1 MALPATRDRRMPGSH
16 QQGQRGARR
25 RPPAGARPARDSLQD
40 EHDAGDVTS
49 ARHVTFSRPASS
61 YGCMEDV
68 SLEIAWSAHRRRLLD
83 IAYRMLGSLSD
94 AEDVVQEAY
103 ARLARADRGAI
114 DDLRSWLITVTG
126 RLCLDH
132 LRSADVKRRAYVGPW
147 LPEPL
152 VDFPGADADPADR
165 VTLDD
170 SLRMA
175 LLVLLEQLSP
185 AERTAFVLH
194 DIFQV
199 PFDEVGAI
207 VGRSPAACRQL
218 AARARQHVQSE
229 TRTARF
235 HIDATEQ
242 RRVAERFAAACN
254 EGDLEALLKV
264 LDPDVVGEFDSGGST
279 PWCSTHPHWKRRGG
293 HPDRMALRTTRHL
306 HRGTRQR
313 RTWHRHHR
321 RRPAPLRGGAQLPG
335 RPHRPHSCHRQPRQ
349 ALPRDPAHTER
360 GLATAGGA

>member
-1 MALPATRDRRMPGSH
+1 
-16 QQGQRGARR
+16 
-25 RPPAGARPARDSLQD
+25 
-40 EHDAGDVTS
+40 
-49 ARHVTFSRPASS
+49 
-61 YGCMEDV
+61 MEDV

-132 LRSADVKRRAYVGPW
+132 LRSADVMRRAYVGPW

-207 VGRSPAACRQL
+207 VGRSLLL
-218 AARARQHVQSE
+218 AASSPPEPA
-229 TRTARF
+229 
-235 HIDATEQ
+235 
-242 RRVAERFAAACN
+242 
-254 EGDLEALLKV
+254 
-264 LDPDVVGEFDSGGST
+264 ST
-279 PWCSTHPHWKRRGG
+279 CS
-293 HPDRMALRTTRHL
+293 
-306 HRGTRQR
+306 
-313 RTWHRHHR
+313 
-321 RRPAPLRGGAQLPG
+321 
-335 RPHRPHSCHRQPRQ
+335 PRQ
-349 ALPRDPAHTER
+349 ERPDFTSTQPSNDESPNASPPR
-360 GLATAGGA
+360 ATRVTWRPS

>member
-1 MALPATRDRRMPGSH
+1 
-16 QQGQRGARR
+16 
-25 RPPAGARPARDSLQD
+25 
-40 EHDAGDVTS
+40 
-49 ARHVTFSRPASS
+49 
-61 YGCMEDV
+61 MEDV

-185 AERTAFVLH
+185 AERTAFVLR

-264 LDPDVVGEFDSGGST
+264 LDPDVVGEFDSGGV
-279 PWCSTHPHWKRRGG
+279 
-293 HPDRMALRTTRHL
+293 
-306 HRGTRQR
+306 
-313 RTWHRHHR
+313 
-321 RRPAPLRGGAQLPG
+321 LPG
-335 RPHRPHSCHRQPRQ
+335 AVPILTGSAAVVTRIEWLFARRATFTAARVNGEP
-349 ALPRDPAHTER
+349 
-360 GLATAGGA
+360 GIVITAGGQLLSVAALNFRGGRIDHIHAIGNPAKLSHVILPTPSEG

>member
-1 MALPATRDRRMPGSH
+1 
-16 QQGQRGARR
+16 
-25 RPPAGARPARDSLQD
+25 
-40 EHDAGDVTS
+40 
-49 ARHVTFSRPASS
+49 
-61 YGCMEDV
+61 MEDV

-94 AEDVVQEAY
+94 AEDVVQEAF

-114 DDLRSWLITVTG
+114 DDLRGWLITVTG

-132 LRSADVKRRAYVGPW
+132 LRSAEVKRRAYMGPW

-218 AARARQHVQSE
+218 AARARQRVQSE

-235 HIDATEQ
+235 HIDATAQ
-242 RRVAERFAAACN
+242 QRVAERFAAACN

-264 LDPDVVGEFDSGGST
+264 LDPDVVGEFDSGGVLPGAEPILTGSAAVVT
-279 PWCSTHPHWKRRGG
+279 RIEWLSARRATFTAARVNGEPGIVITADGQLLSVAALHVRGG
-293 HPDRMALRTTRHL
+293 RIIDHIHAI
-306 HRGTRQR
+306 GN
-313 RTWHRHHR
+313 
-321 RRPAPLRGGAQLPG
+321 PAKLSHVILPG
-335 RPHRPHSCHRQPRQ
+335 PSDVYWR
-349 ALPRDPAHTER
+349 
-360 GLATAGGA
+360 